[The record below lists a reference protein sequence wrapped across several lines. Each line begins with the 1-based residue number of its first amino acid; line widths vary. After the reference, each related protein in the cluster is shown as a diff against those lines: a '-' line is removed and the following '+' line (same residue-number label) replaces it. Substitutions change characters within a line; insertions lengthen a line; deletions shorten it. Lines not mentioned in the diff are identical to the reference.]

1 MMRWLLVGQD
11 ILLFLLPAFI
21 VARIKSPQPLEWL
34 HLKTGCK
41 WQTLLLAVALM
52 LVAQPSINLIAWANE
67 QLTLPSSLAPWE
79 EWMKQME
86 EANAATVAQLLGESG
101 IGALLANLAVVAL
114 MAALSEEVLFRGMI
128 QGLFTSRTVHTG
140 IWVTAILFS
149 LMHLQFYGFVPRML
163 MGALFGYILVWTG
176 SLWVPITMHFVNN
189 ALAVLLTDVVWLEH
203 FGREETWWVGAL
215 SLIATIVLSVLLYRR
230 TQVSETKP

>member
-1 MMRWLLVGQD
+1 
-11 ILLFLLPAFI
+11 
-21 VARIKSPQPLEWL
+21 
-34 HLKTGCK
+34 
-41 WQTLLLAVALM
+41 
-52 LVAQPSINLIAWANE
+52 
-67 QLTLPSSLAPWE
+67 
-79 EWMKQME
+79 MKQME